1 MRAREKRF
9 AMMRSGI
16 LFGCLLLGTVC
27 VSASM
32 AADATDAS
40 KTVVVVSSDNPKI
53 SGQLFHPKICPNFVN
68 YIAFVRQIRDN
79 RQIWLY
85 DSKTK
90 ELAQITPKGTSS
102 KIEDVN
108 IDEDTDQSI
117 FKGYEDELEWCP
129 ILHDGIQYYAYV

>member
-1 MRAREKRF
+1 MISSRILIRCL
-9 AMMRSGI
+9 
-16 LFGCLLLGTVC
+16 LFGLGV
-27 VSASM
+27 ASLAM
-32 AADATDAS
+32 AASEATDAS

-90 ELAQITPKGTSS
+90 ELSQITPHASER

-108 IDEDTDQSI
+108 I
-117 FKGYEDELEWCP
+117 
-129 ILHDGIQYYAYV
+129 